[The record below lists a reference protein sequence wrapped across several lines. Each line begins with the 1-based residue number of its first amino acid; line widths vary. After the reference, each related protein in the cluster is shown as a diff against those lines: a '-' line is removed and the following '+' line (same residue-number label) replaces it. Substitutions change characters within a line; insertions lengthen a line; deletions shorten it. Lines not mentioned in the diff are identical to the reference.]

1 MLATRAGSTEN
12 NADDCV
18 TFRFLQCRNILQ
30 LIIRV
35 DALPHMAVAAYYVL
49 SALGLIVAAQ
59 ATCSLRT
66 TQDTYAPADQKIG
79 VRSACASGVAFPDV

>member
-1 MLATRAGSTEN
+1 
-12 NADDCV
+12 
-18 TFRFLQCRNILQ
+18 
-30 LIIRV
+30 
-35 DALPHMAVAAYYVL
+35 MAVAAYYVL

-79 VRSACASGVAFPDV
+79 VRSACASSVAFPDV